1 MKNIRIIL
9 PLLLLACSLGSCQKM
24 REKVSLSG
32 ILIANTAVEDRVE
45 MSYKYYLN
53 YKNNYKILLAD
64 KDYSFLV
71 GADSHVTT
79 DPGRM
84 TEMLDI
90 GLEHNDLLYAH
101 LGDIADTKA
110 DYYIRLDSLI
120 QEGKHRYVDKNYE
133 LVNEYLYKWRGD
145 TITGITF
152 LFDEIPYPF
161 YPVVGNHDI
170 TRNGWAL
177 WSNIFHSSFYT
188 VYVVAATDNDS
199 LAIDRF
205 IFLDSAN
212 GTLGRLQIDLIE
224 EDVFD
229 GIVDGENMIRHTFVF
244 THTNIF
250 HPQFNEFASTFTR
263 EETFFLLEQF
273 EKWDVDCVFCG
284 HVHTWDNRIYNGV
297 TYLTL
302 NTMCEVNNPQPGDYL
317 VRMHVKSD
325 GSLSW
330 EKVNMNYTK

>member
-24 REKVSLSG
+24 REKVNLSG
-32 ILIANTAVEDRVE
+32 VLIANTEVEDRVE
-45 MSYKYYLN
+45 MSYKYYLDYKDN
-53 YKNNYKILLAD
+53 YRVRTVEASE
-64 KDYSFLV
+64 YSFLV

-84 TEMLDI
+84 TEMLNI
-90 GLEHNDLLYAH
+90 GLEHEDLLYAH

-110 DYYIRLDSLI
+110 DYYIRLDSI
-120 QEGKHRYVDKNYE
+120 IEEGKRRYVDKYYYP
-133 LVNEYLYKWRGD
+133 VNEYLYARIDDSLAAPILYDK
-145 TITGITF
+145 IEF
-152 LFDEIPYPF
+152 PF
-161 YPVVGNHDI
+161 YAAVGNHDI

-188 VYVVAATDNDS
+188 VYVFVFTDDGDFQ
-199 LAIDRF
+199 IDRF

-229 GIVDGENMIRHTFVF
+229 GIVDGENVFRHTFVF

-273 EKWDVDCVFCG
+273 DKWDVDCVFCG
-284 HVHTWDNRIYNGV
+284 HVHTWDDRTYNGV

-302 NTMCEVNNPQPGDYL
+302 NTMCEANNPNPGDYL

-325 GSLSW
+325 GSLEW
-330 EKVNMNYTK
+330 EQVHMDYTK